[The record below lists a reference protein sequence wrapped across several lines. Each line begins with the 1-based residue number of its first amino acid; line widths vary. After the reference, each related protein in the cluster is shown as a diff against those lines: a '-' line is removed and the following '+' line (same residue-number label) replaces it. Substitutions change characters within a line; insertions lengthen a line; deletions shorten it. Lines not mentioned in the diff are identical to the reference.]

1 MQKILIVED
10 DEKLRKEFE
19 IFLNNNGYESI
30 SLKTF
35 ENTLNDILEIK
46 PKLLLLDINLP
57 GIYGEYICKE
67 LRKVINI
74 SVICLML
81 FMTIT
86 SLSSSIALKNS
97 MQKDMEKMTP
107 VDINLYK
114 TAILKDS
121 EEIINDSKK
130 PISFTLKDNG
140 FDINLLK
147 NIVETPTYEISDLTL
162 EKTIKLNIK
171 NAKMASFKFQQ
182 VTQMLEL
189 YLFQIVPFLMKKIK
203 AYGF

>member
-1 MQKILIVED
+1 
-10 DEKLRKEFE
+10 
-19 IFLNNNGYESI
+19 
-30 SLKTF
+30 
-35 ENTLNDILEIK
+35 
-46 PKLLLLDINLP
+46 
-57 GIYGEYICKE
+57 
-67 LRKVINI
+67 
-74 SVICLML
+74 ML

-130 PISFTLKDNG
+130 PISFTHKDNG

-147 NIVETPTYEISDLTL
+147 NIVETPIYEISDLTL